1 MRIPILIF
9 ALCLILKGFGQ
20 DIYHE
25 HLDQLNG
32 LPCEQIFDI
41 YCDQEG
47 YLWMSSDRGLI
58 KYNGLSYKLYYNEN
72 GYSSSG
78 SLLSEDKFGRVWF
91 ESFDGYFFYL
101 DESDSLRRIEDVN
114 VSGFWSYAILGDYLF
129 YSSESGLNKVNIV
142 NFDQENIFSGKEV
155 LYCQRLNELIL
166 FGDGND
172 TYTYDPESN
181 GIELLT
187 TLSAKFN
194 SIVSFSDK
202 NKLYLSDRSV
212 SNPTIY
218 SIDKNGLIDSIK
230 IDLGYPLQNIKFYE
244 TEIDV
249 FTKNGIYRFDKN
261 FHSIEKEHVLNGKN
275 VSSATIRKNGSIW
288 VSSPTDG
295 IYLIKDWRSTESS
308 IAHDQFSSL
317 AIDNQNNSILA
328 GTNSGKIISFDH
340 NLNSSLLIDT
350 EEKNHI
356 LFLDFNSVEQWN
368 FYTGNG
374 FFVEDVYRNFK
385 CHAYFS
391 VKDIEKIDEQRILV
405 CGTGFAAIVD
415 LSSNN
420 ICEDVYSN
428 KIIDNV
434 RAKSGVYNS
443 QTEEIFVA
451 SNNGLLKWKNGQC
464 KEILFNNTRLFASSL
479 EFHNN
484 RTFGIN
490 QSGNLFYLENES
502 VKPINSPQKLN
513 KIRLDN
519 NRLYCSSEESIY
531 QLSDNEK
538 FEKLVSIG
546 GQEQI
551 LDFQVLNDTVYIL
564 TANKLIK
571 TAIANEPQSIEVPK
585 VIIKGITFGDHQG
598 NINFNNIIDPIDNQV
613 IITYEIINF
622 NFHIDYE
629 YQFLVNSK
637 PYPFDPNSSQI
648 YLPELGSGQYLI
660 ELRIINSKNGIPI
673 FETEKIQFEILP
685 PIWKRA
691 WVLFIIVLILIVTI
705 VIIYRSQI
713 RRIRAKNLTI
723 VRRLQLENNLKD
735 SRLQLIK
742 SQMNPHFFFNA
753 INNIQSYI
761 FTNETKEASL
771 YLSKFSK
778 LTRKI
783 LEFSEVDIITLKEE
797 LEALE
802 LYLELQKMRF
812 KEFDFKISVTFS
824 DSPDHIKI
832 PTMLFQPYV
841 ENAILHGLSHKTGE
855 KKISIHFD
863 LIENSLVCT
872 VSDNGVGRIK
882 SAEINAMNLGKPKS
896 FATKANMER
905 IRLLNQ
911 DKYEINIE
919 YFDLE
924 DDDHSSLGTKV
935 VIQISL

>member
-1 MRIPILIF
+1 
-9 ALCLILKGFGQ
+9 
-20 DIYHE
+20 
-25 HLDQLNG
+25 
-32 LPCEQIFDI
+32 
-41 YCDQEG
+41 
-47 YLWMSSDRGLI
+47 MSSDKGLI
-58 KYNGLSYKLYYNEN
+58 KYNGLSYKLYQNEN

-78 SLLSEDKFGRVWF
+78 SLLSEDRFGRVWF

-101 DESDSLRRIEDVN
+101 DKSDSLKQIEDVN

-129 YSSESGLNKVNIV
+129 YSSESGLNKVNII
-142 NFDQENIFSGKEV
+142 NFDHENIFSGIEV

-172 TYTYDPESN
+172 TYTYDPLTDK
-181 GIELLT
+181 IEFLT
-187 TLSAKFN
+187 HLSANFN

-202 NKLYLSDRSV
+202 NKLYLSDRSIA
-212 SNPTIY
+212 NPIVY

-230 IDLGYPLQNIKFYE
+230 IELGYPLQNIKFYE
-244 TEIDV
+244 SEIDV
-249 FTKNGIYRFDKN
+249 FTKNGIYRFDQN
-261 FHSIEKEHVLNGKN
+261 FNSVENNHVLSGKN
-275 VSSATIRKNGSIW
+275 VSGAAIRKNGSIW

-295 IYLIKDWRSTESS
+295 VYLINDWNSTESS
-308 IAHDQFSSL
+308 IVNDRFSSL
-317 AIDNQNNSILA
+317 AIYNQNNIILT
-328 GTNSGKIISFDH
+328 GTNSGNILAFDQ
-340 NLNSSLLIDT
+340 NLNSSLLIDS

-356 LFLDFNSVEQWN
+356 LFLDFNTVEQWK

-374 FFVEDVYRNFK
+374 FFVENETLNFK

-391 VKDIEKIDEQRILV
+391 VKDIDKIDEQKILV
-405 CGTGFAAIVD
+405 CGTGFVAIVD
-415 LSSNN
+415 LNSKN
-420 ICEDVYSN
+420 ICEDVYSK

-451 SNNGLLKWKNGQC
+451 SNNGLLKWKNGQY
-464 KEILFNNTRLFASSL
+464 KEILFNNKRLFASSL
-479 EFHNN
+479 EFYNN
-484 RTFGIN
+484 RTYGIN
-490 QSGNLFYLENES
+490 QSGNLFYLENEN
-502 VKPINSPQKLN
+502 VKPINLPQRLN
-513 KIRLDN
+513 KIKLGN
-519 NRLYCSSEESIY
+519 KGLYCSSQESIY
-531 QLSDNEK
+531 VLSENEK

-546 GQEQI
+546 GKEQI
-551 LDFQVLNDTVYIL
+551 LDFHVLKDTVYIL

-571 TAIANEPQSIEVPK
+571 TAISNKPQTLEVPK
-585 VIIKGITFGDHQG
+585 VIVKGIKFGDQMG
-598 NINFNNIIDPIDNQV
+598 DVNSNNIIDPIDNQV
-613 IITYEIINF
+613 TITYEIINF
-622 NFHIDYE
+622 NFHIDYD
-629 YQFLVNSK
+629 YLFLVNSK

-648 YLPELGSGQYLI
+648 YLPELSSGQYLVD
-660 ELRIINSKNGIPI
+660 LRIVNSKNGIPI
-673 FETEKIQFEILP
+673 FGTEKIQFEILP
-685 PIWKRA
+685 PIWKRT
-691 WVLFIIVLILIVTI
+691 WFLIIIVLFSISAI
-705 VIIYRSQI
+705 VIIYRIQI
-713 RRIRAKNLTI
+713 RRIRGKNLTI

-812 KEFDFKISVTFS
+812 KEFDFTINVSFS
-824 DSPDHIKI
+824 NSPDHIKI

-841 ENAILHGLSHKTGE
+841 ENAILHGLSHKIGE
-855 KKISIHFD
+855 KKISIDFEM
-863 LIENSLVCT
+863 IENSLVCT
-872 VSDNGVGRIK
+872 ISDNGVGRIK
-882 SAEINAMNLGKPKS
+882 SAEINAMNVGKPKS

-919 YFDLE
+919 YYDLE
-924 DDDHSSLGTKV
+924 DNDHSSLGTKV
-935 VIQISL
+935 VIKISL